1 MPFKKFQADYLFTGT
16 EMLPGNHVLILNE
29 HDYVEEIIIKENA
42 GDDAQEF
49 NGLIS
54 PGFVNCHCH
63 LELSHMKGL
72 IPEKTGL
79 VDFVF
84 KVVAERHFDDEEILE
99 AIAKA
104 EDEMFANGIVAAGD
118 ICNNT
123 LTLSQKLKSR
133 LSYYNFIEVSGW
145 LPQIAEQRFQL
156 SQKIV
161 DQFNQL
167 PTTNYQLPT
176 ALVPHA
182 PYSVSDELWNLIQP
196 FFTNKT
202 ISIHN
207 QETSFEDELFIKNQ
221 GDFIRMYEMMK
232 IDNSFFTPTGKS
244 SLQSYFHKLSNAK
257 NIILV
262 HNTFTSQTD
271 IDFANRQSNNSNQKL
286 FFCICANAN
295 LYIEDKMPPIELLR
309 KNYCNIVIGTDS
321 YASNKSLNM
330 LDEIKT
336 ILHHSSE
343 KITASEILQWATING
358 AKALQ
363 MEHLLGSFD
372 KGKQPGV
379 MLIDKLAN
387 ANITAESSVTR
398 LL

>member
-1 MPFKKFQADYLFTGT
+1 MSFRKFKADYLFTGT
-16 EMLPGNHVLILNE
+16 EMLSGNHVLILNE
-29 HDYVEEIIIKENA
+29 QDYVEEIIIKENA
-42 GDDAQEF
+42 GDDVQEF

-79 VDFVF
+79 VNFVF
-84 KVVAERHFDDEEILE
+84 KVVTERHFDDEEILE

-145 LPQIAEQRFQL
+145 HPQIAEQRFQL

-161 DQFNQL
+161 EQFN
-167 PTTNYQLPT
+167 QLPT

-271 IDFANRQSNNSNQKL
+271 IDFASQQINQSTNQQL
-286 FFCICANAN
+286 YWCICANAN
-295 LYIEDKMPPIELLR
+295 LYIEDKMPPVELLR

-343 KITASEILQWATING
+343 KITASEILQWATVNG

-363 MEHLLGSFD
+363 MENLLGSFD
-372 KGKQPGV
+372 KGKHPGI

-387 ANITAESSVTR
+387 GDITAESSVTR